1 MIRQDS
7 IPAPFAGARP
17 RRQAGP
23 ALAGSAPKLFLL
35 EKLRLFLAGALP
47 HRQTEP
53 ALAGSALAALLL
65 LGACTTPASG
75 LKGEAPPVN
84 PGELYKMQAEQ
95 APDEIRLGQH
105 PDGLSEH
112 QRAALA
118 DYARGYIEAGGE
130 QVVIR
135 TPAGAGEAAGRMA
148 QGAKAALEA
157 AGLGEREIALEVYDA
172 DKPGAAIRLVYQ
184 RWRAK
189 PIACGR
195 SWNDLTNAQDNSAQ
209 SQFGCATTAN
219 MAAQIADPR
228 DINGPRTMDA
238 ADADRRSMVIDKYR
252 KGAVTSSATD
262 DKARGSIA
270 QEIQ

>member
-1 MIRQDS
+1 MIRQGS
-7 IPAPFAGARP
+7 I
-17 RRQAGP
+17 
-23 ALAGSAPKLFLL
+23 
-35 EKLRLFLAGALP
+35 
-47 HRQTEP
+47 
-53 ALAGSALAALLL
+53 LAAVLL

-75 LKGEAPPVN
+75 LKMGDTPPVN

-105 PDGLSEH
+105 PDGLSDH
-112 QRAALA
+112 QRAALV

-135 TPAGAGEAAGRMA
+135 MPAGGGEAAARMA

-157 AGLGEREIALEVYDA
+157 AGLSEREIALDVYTA
-172 DKPGAAIRLVYQ
+172 DKPDAPIRLVYE

-189 PIACGR
+189 PIVCGQ
-195 SWNDLTNAQDNSAQ
+195 SWTTLTNTRDNQTQ
-209 SQFGCATTAN
+209 SNFGCAFTAN

-238 ADADRRSMVIDKYR
+238 SDAGRRATVLDKYR
-252 KGAVTSSATD
+252 KGEITAAQTD
-262 DKARGSIA
+262 DKMRGNVT
-270 QEIQ
+270 QVIQ

>member
-1 MIRQDS
+1 MIRQGT
-7 IPAPFAGARP
+7 IPEPLP
-17 RRQAGP
+17 VRRNRDR
-23 ALAGSAPKLFLL
+23 
-35 EKLRLFLAGALP
+35 LRLSFAGALP
-47 HRQTEP
+47 RRQTGP
-53 ALAGSALAALLL
+53 TLAGSALAALLL

-75 LKGEAPPVN
+75 LKKNDAPPVN

-105 PDGLSEH
+105 PDGLSDH
-112 QRAALA
+112 QRAAIG

-135 TPAGAGEAAGRMA
+135 TPAGGGEAAARMA

-157 AGLGEREIALEVYDA
+157 AGLSAHEIALDVYNA
-172 DKPGAAIRLVYQ
+172 DQPGAPIRLVYE

-189 PIACGR
+189 SIACGQ
-195 SWNDLTNAQDNSAQ
+195 SWNSLTNTRDNEAQ
-209 SQFGCATTAN
+209 SNFGCAVTAN

-228 DINGPRTMDA
+228 DINGPRNMDA
-238 ADADRRSMVIDKYR
+238 SDAARRATVLDKYR
-252 KGAVTSSATD
+252 KGEVTSAQAD
-262 DKARGSIA
+262 DKSRGTVT

>member
-1 MIRQDS
+1 MREAVCMIRQGS
-7 IPAPFAGARP
+7 I
-17 RRQAGP
+17 
-23 ALAGSAPKLFLL
+23 
-35 EKLRLFLAGALP
+35 
-47 HRQTEP
+47 
-53 ALAGSALAALLL
+53 LAALLL
-65 LGACTTPASG
+65 LGACATPASG
-75 LKGEAPPVN
+75 LKKGDTPPVN

-105 PDGLSEH
+105 PDGLSDH

-135 TPAGAGEAAGRMA
+135 TPAGGGEAAARMA
-148 QGAKAALEA
+148 QAARAALEA
-157 AGLGEREIALEVYDA
+157 AGLNEREIAFDVYAA
-172 DKPGAAIRLVYQ
+172 DKPDAPIRLVYE

-189 PIACGR
+189 PIVCGQ
-195 SWNDLTNAQDNSAQ
+195 SWTSLTNTRDNQTQ
-209 SQFGCATTAN
+209 SNFGCAYTAN

-238 ADADRRSMVIDKYR
+238 SDAVRRATVLDKYR
-252 KGAVTSSATD
+252 RGEVTASQTD
-262 DKARGSIA
+262 AQMRGTVT